1 MQKIDDAIEQLVKT
15 KTKYPR
21 EAYDF
26 VREALDF
33 TIRKQKKGCRGQ
45 DRHITGQQ
53 LLEGARD
60 YALDQ
65 FGPMS
70 RTVLSEWNLQCC
82 EDIGEVVYNM
92 VEVQILGTTPADS
105 KDDFKNGYDFDE
117 AFSRPFDPPTPLLH
131 NLTSRS
137 GPAA

>member
-1 MQKIDDAIEQLVKT
+1 MQKIDDAIEQLIKA
-15 KTKYPR
+15 KAKYPR

-33 TIRKQKKGCRGQ
+33 TIRQQKKGCRGQ

-53 LLEGARD
+53 LLEGSRD

-65 FGPMS
+65 FGPMA
-70 RTVLSEWNLQCC
+70 RTVLGEWNLNCC

-105 KDDFKNGYDFDE
+105 KDDFKNGYDFD
-117 AFSRPFDPPTPLLH
+117 AVFSRPFDPPLSLSR
-131 NLTSRS
+131 NLISRP